1 MQETILKENSMSEEE
16 EEQFCFVCKTRLPE
30 SENGKVQCPCCKAVH
45 TNSGEDHNE
54 QLGKLIYSGA
64 FFEEEDAKQ

>member
-1 MQETILKENSMSEEE
+1 MSEKK

-30 SENGKVQCPCCKAVH
+30 SENG

-64 FFEEEDAKQ
+64 FFEEEDAKN